1 MEDME
6 TGIREAKNSLS
17 KLVEAVREGQEVFL
31 TSRGRRVV
39 QMIAAPPPPTA
50 TRGRGFLKDRIRF
63 YPGWDSIAE
72 DQKIEDAFEAL
83 REVDAE

>member
-1 MEDME
+1 MEA
-6 TGIREAKNSLS
+6 GIREAKNSLS
-17 KLVEAVREGQEVFL
+17 QLVEAVREGQEVFL

-50 TRGRGFLKDRIRF
+50 MRGRGLLKDRIRL

-72 DQKIEDAFEAL
+72 DRKIEDAFEAL
-83 REVDAE
+83 QESGAE